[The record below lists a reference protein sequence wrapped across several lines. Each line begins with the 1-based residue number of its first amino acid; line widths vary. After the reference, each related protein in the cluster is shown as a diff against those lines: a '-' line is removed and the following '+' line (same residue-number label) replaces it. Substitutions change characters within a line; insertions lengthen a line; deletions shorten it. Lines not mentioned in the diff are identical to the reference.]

1 MPECIADAS
10 TLDTKSLMLPTSA
23 KKTRMKM
30 AKLPSK
36 VCLANWSVML
46 TEPS

>member
-1 MPECIADAS
+1 MPGCITDALI
-10 TLDTKSLMLPTSA
+10 LDTKSPMLPTSA

-36 VCLANWSVML
+36 VCLADWSVML

>member
-10 TLDTKSLMLPTSA
+10 TLDTKIPMLPTSA
-23 KKTRMKM
+23 KKMRMKM

-36 VCLANWSVML
+36 VCLAGWSVML